1 MTEKNNNYKQMKH
14 PFFFYLGILVSCL
27 SCKEEQVVTKLNGPI
42 FGTFYEVTYAS
53 DTNENHQKSVD
64 SIFSVINTSM
74 SNYHADSDISKVNT
88 HQLDVVDDHFVEVFK
103 ASKNIYNTTNGVF
116 DPTIGKLVNAWNFG
130 SEENK
135 TKLDS
140 LRIDS
145 LMQFVGFDK
154 IELKD
159 KTLIKTAPKPYID
172 FNAIA
177 KGYAVDV
184 VAAFLDAKNHDNY
197 LINIGGE
204 LRAKGINTTK
214 QSGWTV
220 GIENPN
226 FDGSQ
231 SYDNI
236 LVLNNKAMATS
247 GTYRKFKLDAN
258 GNRYAHIINAKTG
271 YPTKTNILSVSV
283 IADTCMMADGYATA
297 FQAMGVERV
306 KAFLAQHPELQAY
319 LIFEN
324 KDKDFEIL
332 ALNNFPTK

>member
-1 MTEKNNNYKQMKH
+1 MKH
-14 PFFFYLGILVSCL
+14 TFSLFYLWVIFSCVSCQQEL
-27 SCKEEQVVTKLNGPI
+27 ATTKLNGSI

-53 DTNENHQKSVD
+53 NNNENHQKSLD
-64 SIFSVINTSM
+64 SIFSVINKSM
-74 SNYHADSDISKVNT
+74 SNYQTDSDIYRVNK
-88 HQLDVVDDHFVEVFK
+88 HELDVVDTHFVEVLK
-103 ASKNIYNTTNGVF
+103 ASKKIYNETNGVF

-130 SEENK
+130 SERNK

-140 LRIDS
+140 LKIDS
-145 LMQFVGFDK
+145 LMQFVGLEK
-154 IELKD
+154 VVLKNN
-159 KTLIKTAPKPYID
+159 TLIKTDPKPYLD

-184 VAAFLDAKNHDNY
+184 VADFLESKNSANY

-204 LRAKGINTTK
+204 LRSKGINITK
-214 QSGWTV
+214 KSEWTV

-231 SYDNI
+231 SYDKVFE
-236 LVLNNKAMATS
+236 LKDKAMATS
-247 GTYRKFKLDAN
+247 GTYRKYKIDAK

-283 IADTCMMADGYATA
+283 IADECMLADGYATA
-297 FQAMGVERV
+297 FQAMGVEKV
-306 KAFLAQHPELQAY
+306 TQFLTKHPELQVY

-324 KDKDFEIL
+324 KKKEVETL
-332 ALNNFPTK
+332 ALNNFPIE

>member
-1 MTEKNNNYKQMKH
+1 MKYR
-14 PFFFYLGILVSCL
+14 FIFFYLGILVSCL
-27 SCKEEQVVTKLNGPI
+27 SCDQELAITKLNGPI
-42 FGTFYEVTYAS
+42 FGTFYEVTYS
-53 DTNENHQKSVD
+53 SSNNENHQKSID

-74 SNYHADSDISKVNT
+74 SNYQTDSDISKVNK
-88 HQLDVVDDHFVEVFK
+88 HQLDVVDAHFVEVFK
-103 ASKNIYNTTNGVF
+103 ASKNIYKASNGVF
-116 DPTIGKLVNAWNFG
+116 DPTIGTLVNAWNFG
-130 SEENK
+130 SELNK

-184 VAAFLDAKNHDNY
+184 VAAFLDAKNYDNY

-258 GNRYAHIINAKTG
+258 GNRYAHIINTKTG

-283 IADTCMMADGYATA
+283 IADSCMMADGYATA

-324 KDKDFEIL
+324 INKDFEVL